1 MIHGAA
7 SDASSRPALPD
18 DFPRLVITSAI
29 SGYQSKLALVEYE
42 GKYYVPGG
50 TPPELFGRWETC
62 EDLAQ
67 QLSVKS
73 TESKAGKRSNMS
85 EKEILAQYLERLL
98 KTGWGT
104 DSEMKW
110 TIRRTAEILGWTV
123 PEIARVNTKNS
134 F

>member
-1 MIHGAA
+1 MAHGET
-7 SDASSRPALPD
+7 SDASSRPPLPD
-18 DFPRLVITSAI
+18 DFPRPVITSAI

-42 GKYYVPGG
+42 GKFYVPGS

-67 QLSVKS
+67 QLAVKS
-73 TESKAGKRSNMS
+73 TESKAGKRSKMS
-85 EKEILAQYLERLL
+85 EKEILAQYLKRLL

-104 DSEMKW
+104 ASEMKW

-123 PEIARVNTKNS
+123 PEIARTNS
-134 F
+134 KQSF